1 MEHFTL
7 SSMLLNSSIA
17 FWNLEDLPPV
27 LPMEQCQILKENN
40 ISQLS
45 NVTCLKHAPVF
56 THSAAIRASVL
67 TVMAVLSFLANVATI
82 ISIHRNRKHR
92 LSSVYRLIL
101 HLTIADLFVTFFCIG
116 GEAGWNY
123 TVAWIAGDI
132 MCKLFKFIQMFSLYL
147 STFVLVLIGVDR
159 FVAVRYP
166 MKSLTAKYCN
176 RFVAGAWIFSALCS
190 VPQVRYYYMPSL
202 PPLHSAHFYG
212 TSNYYLT
219 ARIQTE

>member
-1 MEHFTL
+1 MV
-7 SSMLLNSSIA
+7 LLQAQHNSSLL
-17 FWNLEDLPPV
+17 FWQLEDQKFPKILPI
-27 LPMEQCQILKENN
+27 EECQILQENN
-40 ISQLS
+40 FSSLLLS
-45 NVTCLKHAPVF
+45 NISCLKHAPVF

-67 TVMAVLSFLANVATI
+67 FIMAVLSFFANVATI

-101 HLTIADLFVTFFCIG
+101 HLTIADLFVTFFCIA
-116 GEAGWNY
+116 GEAAWNY
-123 TVAWIAGDI
+123 TVEWIAGDI

-166 MKSLTAKYCN
+166 MKALTAKYCN

-190 VPQVRYYYMPSL
+190 IPQVSWLSTYI
-202 PPLHSAHFYG
+202 
-212 TSNYYLT
+212 TSFIYKHDTIWY
-219 ARIQTE
+219 Q